1 MRIKLKNAI
10 EVHLLLIFFLSFY
23 FIVISFKLITHPTP
37 FYDWDESINVQVSK
51 ETIAN
56 KSFVPLWQG
65 NAWLDKP
72 PLPFL
77 FFGIIMKLTP
87 FLQPEI
93 SLRLTSLFLSL
104 IALIFIY
111 FIYLKV
117 ANETSEVKEERSDG
131 KTSDVKKII
140 ATLTV
145 ITTAFTPIFLQRSQ
159 ILN

>member
-1 MRIKLKNAI
+1 MKK
-10 EVHLLLIFFLSFY
+10 HLSLIIFLTLYFF
-23 FIVISFKLITHPTP
+23 VIAFKLVNHPTP

-93 SLRLTSLFLSL
+93 SLRLTSLFLS
-104 IALIFIY
+104 IVALVFVY
-111 FIYLKV
+111 LIYLKV
-117 ANETSEVKEERSDG
+117 ETSRR
-131 KTSDVKKII
+131 DVSTNDIY
-140 ATLTV
+140 
-145 ITTAFTPIFLQRSQ
+145 R
-159 ILN
+159 